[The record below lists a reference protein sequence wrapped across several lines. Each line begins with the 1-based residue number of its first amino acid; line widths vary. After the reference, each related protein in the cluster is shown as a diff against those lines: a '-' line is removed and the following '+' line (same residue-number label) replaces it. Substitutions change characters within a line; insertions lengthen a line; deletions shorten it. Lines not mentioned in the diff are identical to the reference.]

1 MPLLVPKELVQARE
15 LTHQAKFN
23 EALEIIEQFE
33 KTESLS
39 SEDKLFALLMKGRIY
54 LSKQHTRKAVQTYDI
69 AYQISQDLELIP
81 ESVNALI
88 GKANVVF
95 LGDLDKANS
104 YISEAEEKLNSL
116 AKDSSTQALRINL
129 LLIKSWIMYYKRL
142 YNEAAA
148 LAMERLKLIEEE
160 KIGNK
165 FDLPPTYLI
174 LGWIYFIQGKRKEAL
189 DYAIKNIEINKE
201 ISSSDGI
208 AAGHSLS
215 STIHL
220 FEGNYEEALEHCKQ
234 GLSVK
239 GIAGRPKITLL
250 RNSAVIH
257 YYKSEMNKVLEYRQ
271 QAVSLAEK
279 LNIRDLLIPNLND
292 LGFCYRV
299 MGRILLAKETFE
311 RVLILSE
318 KGGYFLEMA
327 RALMG
332 LIWLYIGENSREDA
346 NRYFSRLSKLYD
358 QKKNEVDI
366 SNEYLFSKAN
376 LMKTSPRMRDHV
388 EAQALFKQLIEN
400 PDEEN
405 EGGIKTLRRFSKENL
420 VFDMGHL
427 CDLLLE
433 ELSIYNNPDILDE
446 IIPLMWKMLEMAK
459 EMRNYHWLA
468 ETKLLQAKLALIQT
482 DIEEARKLM
491 VGAQRIAELHGL
503 TLLASKI
510 SSEHDKLLTQIDTWD
525 NYKNNNA
532 PMRDRI
538 KLASTEDVLERLQG
552 ERAVEPT
559 ESVDEQ
565 SILLMILA
573 EGGVLVFSYPFS
585 EEWKF
590 DDELFGGF
598 LTAFNS
604 ISDEIFSEGLDR
616 VMFGNQTV
624 LMEQVENFSICYL
637 YKGETYIAQQ
647 KLKKFVE
654 ETQKNTFLWQS
665 LEQHYKTSQVLEL
678 TDNPP
683 LESLITEIF
692 VSKN

>member
-585 EEWKF
+585 
-590 DDELFGGF
+590 
-598 LTAFNS
+598 
-604 ISDEIFSEGLDR
+604 
-616 VMFGNQTV
+616 
-624 LMEQVENFSICYL
+624 Y
-637 YKGETYIAQQ
+637 
-647 KLKKFVE
+647 
-654 ETQKNTFLWQS
+654 
-665 LEQHYKTSQVLEL
+665 
-678 TDNPP
+678 
-683 LESLITEIF
+683 
-692 VSKN
+692 